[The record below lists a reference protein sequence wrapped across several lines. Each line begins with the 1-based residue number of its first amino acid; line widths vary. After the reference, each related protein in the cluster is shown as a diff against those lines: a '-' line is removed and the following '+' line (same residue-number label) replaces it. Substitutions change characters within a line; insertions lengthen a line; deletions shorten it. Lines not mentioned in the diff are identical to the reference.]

1 MPLALLSHCMFLLLC
16 WRRPWAWLRSS
27 VCLAR
32 MFPRAQPRN
41 AASLK
46 RSDWWINHMAI
57 PFKYSRRSLLIRR
70 VSNSMTVGAIAIV
83 VGVFVA
89 AMAIVGGLDSAIR
102 DSSSPD
108 NMILIGRGADSEAN
122 SLISLD
128 QLDALKFL
136 PAIKRDGVGNPLV
149 SPELAEQV
157 FMPAGDTLDNL
168 PIRGVLPV
176 STDIHDKVRIIA
188 GRMFA
193 PGLNEVIIG
202 KLIVNQYPGCSLGAD
217 LKVGRRMWKVVG
229 VFESG
234 GGSFESEVWA
244 DLHSLQEDSRRGA
257 GVSSIRL
264 KLVPGADVH
273 ALIQRCADDPRINLQ
288 AKTESEYYKEQSAI
302 AANLRV
308 LGLLVAGIMAFAA
321 IFAAMNTMYAAVS
334 ARTTEIGTL
343 RALGFS
349 PAAIRTSFLLESSAL
364 ALVAGV
370 VGVLL
375 ALPINGFSTKFN
387 GAISSPTL
395 AFNFHLNF
403 AIVIQALVFAIVIG
417 MAGGWLP
424 ARQAMRVSVVN
435 ALRRN

>member
-1 MPLALLSHCMFLLLC
+1 
-16 WRRPWAWLRSS
+16 
-27 VCLAR
+27 
-32 MFPRAQPRN
+32 
-41 AASLK
+41 
-46 RSDWWINHMAI
+46 MAI
-57 PFKYSRRSLLIRR
+57 PFKYNRRSLLIRR

-89 AMAIVGGLDSAIR
+89 AMAIVGGLNSAIN
-102 DSSSPD
+102 DTSSPD

-122 SLISLD
+122 SLITLD

-136 PAIKRDGVGNPLV
+136 PAIKRDDGGNPLV
-149 SPELAEQV
+149 SPELTEEV

-176 STDIHDKVRIIA
+176 STQIHEKVRIIA

-202 KLIVNQYPGCSLGAD
+202 KLILNQYPGCSLGAD
-217 LKVGRRMWKVVG
+217 LKIGRRIWKVVG

-234 GGSFESEVWA
+234 GSSFESEVWG
-244 DLHSLQEDSRRGA
+244 DLHSLQEDSRRG
-257 GVSSIRL
+257 SSYNSIRL

-273 ALIQRCADDPRINLQ
+273 SLIQRCADDPRINLQ
-288 AKTESEYYKEQSAI
+288 AKPESEYYKEQSAI

-308 LGLLVAGIMAFAA
+308 LGLSVAGIMAFAA
-321 IFAAMNTMYAAVS
+321 IFAAMNTMYAAAS

-349 PAAIRTSFLLESSAL
+349 PLAIMTSFLAESSAL
-364 ALVAGV
+364 AFVAGII
-370 VGVLL
+370 GVIL
-375 ALPINGFSTKFN
+375 ALPVNGLSTKFN
-387 GAISSPTL
+387 GGAVSAPTL
-395 AFNFHLNF
+395 AFNFHITPVI
-403 AIVIQALVFAIVIG
+403 AIQALVFAIVIG
-417 MAGGWLP
+417 ALGGWLP

>member
-1 MPLALLSHCMFLLLC
+1 
-16 WRRPWAWLRSS
+16 
-27 VCLAR
+27 
-32 MFPRAQPRN
+32 
-41 AASLK
+41 
-46 RSDWWINHMAI
+46 MAI
-57 PFKYSRRSLLIRR
+57 PFKYNRRSLFIRR

-83 VGVFVA
+83 VGVFVV
-89 AMAIVGGLDSAIR
+89 AMAIVGGLDSAIK

-108 NMILIGRGADSEAN
+108 NMMLIGRGADSEAN
-122 SLISLD
+122 SFITLD

-136 PAIKRDGVGNPLV
+136 PAIKRDGAGNPLV

-176 STDIHDKVRIIA
+176 STQIHEKMRIIA

-202 KLIVNQYPGCSLGAD
+202 KLILNQYPGCSLGAD
-217 LKVGRRMWKVVG
+217 LKVGRRIWKVVG

-234 GGSFESEVWA
+234 GSSFESEVWC
-244 DLHSLQEDSRRGA
+244 DLHSLQEDSRRG
-257 GVSSIRL
+257 SSFNSIRL

-273 ALIQRCADDPRINLQ
+273 SLIQRCADDPRINLQ
-288 AKTESEYYKEQSAI
+288 AKTESEYYKEQSGI

-349 PAAIRTSFLLESSAL
+349 PLAIMTSFLAESSAL
-364 ALVAGV
+364 AFAAGII
-370 VGVLL
+370 GVIL
-375 ALPINGFSTKFN
+375 ALPVNGLSTKFN
-387 GAISSPTL
+387 GGAVSAPTL
-395 AFNFHLNF
+395 AFNFHVTPVI
-403 AIVIQALVFAIVIG
+403 AIQALVFAIVIG
-417 MAGGWLP
+417 ALGGWLP

>member
-1 MPLALLSHCMFLLLC
+1 
-16 WRRPWAWLRSS
+16 
-27 VCLAR
+27 
-32 MFPRAQPRN
+32 MFPRVPPRN
-41 AASLK
+41 AASL
-46 RSDWWINHMAI
+46 RPSDWWIKPMAI
-57 PFKYSRRSLLIRR
+57 PFKYNRRSLLIRR

-89 AMAIVGGLDSAIR
+89 AMAIVGGPRSAVKER
-102 DSSSPD
+102 SCPG
-108 NMILIGRGADSEAN
+108 NMMLIGPRGGSEAN
-122 SLISLD
+122 SFIPLA
-128 QLDALKFL
+128 QLAALKFL

-149 SPELAEQV
+149 SPELAEVV

-176 STDIHDKVRIIA
+176 SAHIHAKVRIIA

-202 KLIVNQYPGCSLGAD
+202 KLLVNQYPGWALGAD

-234 GGSFESEVWA
+234 GSSFESEVWA
-244 DLHSLQEDSRRGA
+244 DLHSLQEDSRRGSSF
-257 GVSSIRL
+257 SSIRL

-273 ALIQRCADDPRINLQ
+273 ALMQRCADDPRINLQ
-288 AKTESEYYKEQSAI
+288 AKTESEYYKEQSGI
-302 AANLRV
+302 AATLRV

-321 IFAAMNTMYAAVS
+321 IFAAMNTMYTAVS

-349 PAAIRTSFLLESSAL
+349 PLAIMTSFLAESSAL
-364 ALVAGV
+364 AFAAGII
-370 VGVLL
+370 GVML
-375 ALPINGFSTKFN
+375 ALPVNGLSTKFN
-387 GAISSPTL
+387 GGAVSAPTL
-395 AFNFHLNF
+395 AFNFHVTPLI
-403 AIVIQALVFAIVIG
+403 AIQGLVFAIAIG
-417 MAGGWLP
+417 ALGGWLP
-424 ARQAMRVSVVN
+424 ARQAMRVSVVK